1 MYPEIAI
8 LYLLNNSSDFYLNN
22 VRARLNYVVVSS
34 SDTEDVIK
42 SAIKT

>member
-8 LYLLNNSSDFYLNN
+8 LYLLNTSSDFYFNN